1 MGWQKTLLTN
11 RRSQEDLAPIIV
23 VKVTEEEGC
32 HSLNKLL
39 KPTFN
44 SHSTMN

>member
-1 MGWQKTLLTN
+1 MAKDSTCKPPT
-11 RRSQEDLAPIIV
+11 SQYLAPIIV

>member
-23 VKVTEEEGC
+23 VKLTKEMC
-32 HSLNKLL
+32 RHSLNKHL

-44 SHSTMN
+44 SHGTVK